1 MKNALRAVVGLILVL
16 VVIVVGVVSLSL
28 GRVVKTAVEAAGPRV
43 LGAPVTLGLVTVSPW
58 SGRATLREVVIGNP
72 SGYKS
77 AHAVRVGLVD
87 AKVKLASLL
96 SDTIVVESV
105 DIREPELVWEVGNGG
120 SNITQLQR
128 NAEEAA
134 AKLGGGAKAPAEPAP
149 APAKAGKS
157 LLIQRLDV
165 TGGKVGL
172 SATAFGGQG
181 LSAPLPEV
189 HLKDL
194 GGKGRSPAQAVA
206 EVMRAVTSSAQRA
219 VTNIGGQALDAA
231 RGAAATALGGLF
243 KGLK

>member
-1 MKNALRAVVGLILVL
+1 MKNALRAVVGLALVL

-72 SGYKS
+72 AGFKS

-105 DIREPELVWEVGNGG
+105 DIREPELVWEIGNGG
-120 SNITQLQR
+120 SNITQLQH

-134 AKLGGGAKAPAEPAP
+134 AKFGGAKTPAEPA
-149 APAKAGKS
+149 ATKSGKS

-194 GGKGRSPAQAVA
+194 GGKGRSPAQAAA

-219 VTNIGGQALDAA
+219 VSNIGGQALDAA
-231 RGAAATALGGLF
+231 KGAAASALGGLF